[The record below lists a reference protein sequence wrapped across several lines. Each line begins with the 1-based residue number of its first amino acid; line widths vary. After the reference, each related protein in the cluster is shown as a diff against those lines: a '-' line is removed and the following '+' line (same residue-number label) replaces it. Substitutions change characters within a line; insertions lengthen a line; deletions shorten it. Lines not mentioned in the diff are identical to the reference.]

1 MFDHCRSRLVR
12 NRSGDP
18 PFEFIYDIIFLLSR
32 KDTIVMG
39 KSNSKVSIGRVI
51 IMGGAFIGLLIGSGF
66 TTGQEIM
73 QYFVA
78 YNNLGVASIVL
89 MFILFVYVGISFS
102 SAGAE
107 QQFSEPKN
115 IFRYYCGTVIGTFF
129 DYFSVIFLFMSFW
142 VMIAGAGA
150 AVHQQFGLPNWLGG
164 IIIGGVTL
172 ITLFF
177 GFNKLVDIIGS
188 IGPVT
193 SILAIVLGVS
203 GILMNPGGLSH
214 LAQTVPPLVDDGT
227 ILRAGSNWFM
237 ACASYVGFCMM
248 WLAVFMTN
256 LGKTANS
263 RREACYGA
271 IFGALLYAIAVLLL
285 MFGLAANLGD
295 VAGTQ
300 IPTLALAHKISP
312 ILALF
317 FTIIVFLEI
326 YTTAGPLLWAP
337 VKRFAPDE
345 KSNRYRSLL
354 LIMGALG
361 VVVGLV
367 VPFDKLIN
375 VIYVINGYVGFLLF
389 FMMVITDVR
398 TRILKNY
405 TPKIVLELKEKE
417 AAVEK

>member
-1 MFDHCRSRLVR
+1 MEK
-12 NRSGDP
+12 N
-18 PFEFIYDIIFLLSR
+18 
-32 KDTIVMG
+32 
-39 KSNSKVSIGRVI
+39 NSKASILRVI

-73 QYFVA
+73 QYFVS
-78 YNNLGVASIVL
+78 YNYLGIASVVL
-89 MFILFVYVGISFS
+89 MFILFVYVGISFVS
-102 SAGAE
+102 VGAE
-107 QQFSEPKN
+107 QQFEEPKN
-115 IFRYYCGTVIGTFF
+115 IYRYYCGKYIGTFF

-150 AVHQQFGLPNWLGG
+150 AVHQQFGLPNWMGG

-177 GFNKLVDIIGS
+177 GFNKLVDIIGA

-193 SILAIVLGVS
+193 TILAIVLGVA
-203 GILMNPGGLSH
+203 GILMNPGGIGEISVK
-214 LAQTVPPLVDDGT
+214 VPPLVENGT
-227 ILRAGSNWFM
+227 ILQAGTNWFM

-248 WLAVFMTN
+248 WLAIFMTN

-263 RREACYGA
+263 RKEAGYGA
-271 IFGALLYAIAVLLL
+271 IFGALFYAIAVLVL
-285 MFGLAANLGD
+285 MFGLAANVDD

-300 IPTLALAHKISP
+300 IPTLVLAREISPALAM
-312 ILALF
+312 F

-345 KSNRYRSLL
+345 KSNRYRLVL
-354 LIMGALG
+354 MVLG
-361 VVVGLV
+361 VIGIVVGLN

-375 VIYVINGYVGFLLF
+375 VIYVINGYVGFTLF
-389 FMMVITDVR
+389 FLMVITDVR
-398 TRILKNY
+398 TRVLKNY
-405 TPKIVLELKEKE
+405 TPKIVLELKEK
-417 AAVEK
+417 ATANK